1 MLRANILTN
10 FAGFSP
16 RKSLRQETYMLKTKS
31 NEITDTH
38 QAPCE
43 APETA
48 EALRRGLWQAWL
60 RSLLLFC
67 CASVYVELC
76 LHLCVYHSLDRRVVY
91 LILFGLLGGT
101 VCTLLT
107 THLPKIARQIVGV
120 LLVAV
125 QVLFAEVQLMYHA
138 IFGNFMPISQV
149 SMGGNVITNFD
160 SQILYS
166 IGKNIVP
173 ILLLLVPLI
182 ALNVVT
188 EAMSYNQTRN
198 LLEQIAISETTVPE
212 LPDDMPPDGKQPRQS
227 TDTATETGTS
237 AAETTAETTTETTAT
252 ETAAAETTAK
262 AAPAEQPKNPVQT
275 QAPAVQSPVQTT
287 AAPRTTAA
295 PQTRA
300 TTTARTTS
308 PRATKPAVTT
318 APPQTKP
325 PQQTT
330 QPDPD
335 PPPWWGSDEPDHRWE
350 NEENYAAAKQ
360 GMFYAAPLAQLT
372 QSMPM
377 RQDDHGEPPFPDKK
391 SGVVTIDHFLCFAN
405 SDGTLT
411 RLDGT
416 DSYTEEDAQ
425 TLLDYVLQ
433 KDKADGW
440 YGNLQ
445 YFRRDYA
452 MGTLVVFSDRSAERL
467 LLHKVLLVSILVFLL
482 MEGVVFALTMILT
495 KRAMRP
501 MQETFERQRQFISDA
516 GHELKTPLTIISANV
531 DILHDEIGENKWLS
545 YIQSQAERMRVLVG
559 EMMNLTKLEMGDK
572 QKDFVDFSLS
582 EAVSGAA
589 LPFEGQAFEQEKQL
603 ELDIQD
609 GIRYH
614 GNPDQIKQLVGIF
627 IDNALKYSEEH
638 GQIRVTLQQ
647 TQNKKVLKVY
657 NTGKGIP
664 ESEKE
669 KIFQRFY
676 RSDASRSRATGG
688 YGLGLSIAQSI
699 ADAHKIRIQVESEYE
714 HWICFV
720 LTF

>member
-1 MLRANILTN
+1 MI
-10 FAGFSP
+10 
-16 RKSLRQETYMLKTKS
+16 
-31 NEITDTH
+31 
-38 QAPCE
+38 
-43 APETA
+43 
-48 EALRRGLWQAWL
+48 
-60 RSLLLFC
+60 
-67 CASVYVELC
+67 
-76 LHLCVYHSLDRRVVY
+76 RRVRRQF
-91 LILFGLLGGT
+91 ICIT
-101 VCTLLT
+101 MAMLT
-107 THLPKIARQIVGV
+107 
-120 LLVAV
+120 AV
-125 QVLFAEVQLMYHA
+125 
-138 IFGNFMPISQV
+138 
-149 SMGGNVITNFD
+149 
-160 SQILYS
+160 
-166 IGKNIVP
+166 
-173 ILLLLVPLI
+173 LLVPLI

-252 ETAAAETTAK
+252 ETAAAETTARAT

-300 TTTARTTS
+300 TTAARTTS
-308 PRATKPAVTT
+308 PRAAKPAVTT

-330 QPDPD
+330 WHAPDPDPD
-335 PPPWWGSDEPDHRWE
+335 PPPWWGPDEPDHRWE

-360 GMFYAAPLAQLT
+360 GVFYAAPLAQLT

-572 QKDFVDFSLS
+572 QKDFVYFSLS

-627 IDNALKYSEEH
+627 MDNALKYSEEH

-647 TQNKKVLKVY
+647 AQNKKVLKVY